1 LGRPI
6 AAGLAG
12 APKYIGSDVPRA
24 SEVAGFV
31 CRTTASIAPFIEH
44 GYQESLALVEQ
55 HKTVVVAIAQALI
68 DHPKRTLDGA
78 EIDAVIVPALAAKA
92 AADER
97 RRAEW
102 AKVLEN
108 AAGFTARLETD
119 TPNG

>member
-1 LGRPI
+1 LRRRI

-31 CRTTASIAPFIEH
+31 CRTTASIAAFIEH

-78 EIDAVIVPALAAKA
+78 EIDAVIVPAGR
-92 AADER
+92 ESRSR
-97 RRAEW
+97 RTSPGRMGQG
-102 AKVLEN
+102 
-108 AAGFTARLETD
+108 AGKRCGLHRTIG
-119 TPNG
+119 N